1 MIEIPIK
8 ILLIG
13 AFSCVLLSLAIEDHR
28 HNRLPN
34 RLTIPLTI
42 SGLLLNSTNTLNQ
55 LGFQFI
61 SFQDSVLGAAIGYAG
76 VRALHEIQL
85 YRSGRAR
92 ASGWEMQNY
101 LSGTRRL
108 VRLEFAADSAGR
120 VFADH
125 ANRIFPKAGQ
135 TVWGRAQHNRSRY
148 SGHNLLVQ
156 FVCMKGNSPNINHIV
171 LADLT
176 DNDRLVELYRQAV
189 QRRIWRDNSE
199 RDFIEFANRGDE
211 SVACQF
217 RRASCVTV
225 SLADQSSF
233 AWQYP
238 TDV

>member
-85 YRSGRAR
+85 YRSGRAGIGLGD
-92 ASGWEMQNY
+92 AKL
-101 LSGTRRL
+101 LSGL
-108 VRLEFAADSAGR
+108 GAWFGWNSLP
-120 VFADH
+120 
-125 ANRIFPKAGQ
+125 I
-135 TVWGRAQHNRSRY
+135 
-148 SGHNLLVQ
+148 LLVGSSLI
-156 FVCMKGNSPNINHIV
+156 M
-171 LADLT
+171 LT
-176 DNDRLVELYRQAV
+176 VY
-189 QRRIWRDNSE
+189 
-199 RDFIEFANRGDE
+199 
-211 SVACQF
+211 F
-217 RRASCVTV
+217 RRRDKPFGVGLVITALGILGIHTFGSI
-225 SLADQSSF
+225 
-233 AWQYP
+233 
-238 TDV
+238 